1 MSRLAS
7 GMATGVTAFEVSSKQ
22 CQFLPNAVHVSQ
34 IRRNFLLSQ
43 NLTCWGDDKYER
55 AQPV

>member
-1 MSRLAS
+1 
-7 GMATGVTAFEVSSKQ
+7 MATGVTAFEVSSKQ